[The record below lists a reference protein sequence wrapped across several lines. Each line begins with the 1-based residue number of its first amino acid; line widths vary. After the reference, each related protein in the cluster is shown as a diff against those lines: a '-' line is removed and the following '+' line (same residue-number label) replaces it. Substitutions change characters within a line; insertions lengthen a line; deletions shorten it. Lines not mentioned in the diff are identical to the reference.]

1 MALLSRHSN
10 TFLQRTTLI
19 NYSNLLTSPYVKRC
33 RTRISLPAGRYDT
46 SRKEVYRGSGA
57 ISAKVFCLLA
67 LHEALHFLAG
77 AEMLVPKR

>member
-1 MALLSRHSN
+1 MLSAAGPE
-10 TFLQRTTLI
+10 FLCPRE
-19 NYSNLLTSPYVKRC
+19 
-33 RTRISLPAGRYDT
+33 
-46 SRKEVYRGSGA
+46 EVYRGSGT